1 MSIEPDLG
9 SVAIA
14 QPDERWPRLFAA
26 ERRALE
32 SLRTLIDI
40 EHFGSTAVPGL
51 AAKPVIDIMA
61 SVVRLASLDRQE
73 RALASRGYRLL
84 DVGFAKRRFYRK
96 QDVAPGIAAN
106 LHVVTADRW
115 KDKGERL
122 FRDWLVKHPET
133 AHRYAL
139 LKTPQP
145 TPTRRPSSFGR
156 SLTSR
161 AKIVDCHRRST
172 GASETAMSAIPPLR
186 SFRKSARG

>member
-1 MSIEPDLG
+1 MSIKADLG

-32 SLRTLIDI
+32 RIGPLVEI

-61 SVVRLASLDRQE
+61 SVARLASLDRAEQT
-73 RALASRGYRLL
+73 LASLGYLPL

-115 KDKGERL
+115 DDKGERL
-122 FRDWLVKHPET
+122 FRDWLIKHPQT

-139 LKTPQP
+139 LKRDLAMRFPEDTEAY
-145 TPTRRPSSFGR
+145 TAAKTEFIREVVNLAREDRRLPPE
-156 SLTSR
+156 T
-161 AKIVDCHRRST
+161 DW
-172 GASETAMSAIPPLR
+172 SE
-186 SFRKSARG
+186 